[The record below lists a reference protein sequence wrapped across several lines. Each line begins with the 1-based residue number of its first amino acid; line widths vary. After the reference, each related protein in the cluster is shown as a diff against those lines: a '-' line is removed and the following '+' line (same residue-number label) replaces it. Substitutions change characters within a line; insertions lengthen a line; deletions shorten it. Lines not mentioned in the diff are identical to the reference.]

1 MLAAMDRGAMP
12 PAAADPSC
20 RDYAGSEHLT
30 LPPDEVERFRAWVD
44 ADMPEGDPTDATETL
59 QIKDQL
65 ENPDAVVMMESSYQ
79 PTFTDTNNPGNEY
92 RCFAMDAS
100 DLEGRAINAMAP
112 VVGNNQM
119 VHHIVLFTMPSD
131 SLTEEMQSPD
141 GWDCIDGMGDDALDG
156 MLTAWAPGMLP
167 IQFPEGTGLQVE
179 EGHHIVAQMH
189 YFYNGPELDGAT
201 DQSGYA
207 FHLVPEGESYSPVFM
222 APIGNFDFAIPPGA
236 SDHTT
241 TDRFEN
247 SFIDLKVLG
256 IFPHMHQL
264 GTWFN
269 ARVLHEDGTETCLV
283 DGAYSFDN
291 QMTYQFTEPAE
302 LPTGDS
308 VEFTCT
314 WDNSAGSSTVRY
326 GERTNEEMCFFFAF
340 VTI

>member
-1 MLAAMDRGAMP
+1 
-12 PAAADPSC
+12 
-20 RDYAGSEHLT
+20 
-30 LPPDEVERFRAWVD
+30 
-44 ADMPEGDPTDATETL
+44 
-59 QIKDQL
+59 
-65 ENPDAVVMMESSYQ
+65 MMESSYQ
-79 PTFTDTNNPGNEY
+79 PTFSDTNNPGNEY
-92 RCFAMDAS
+92 RCFAMDAA

-131 SLTEEMQSPD
+131 SLTEEMRSPD
-141 GWDCIDGMGDDALDG
+141 GWDCIDGMGGDALDG

-201 DQSGYA
+201 DQFGYA

-291 QMTYQFTEPAE
+291 QMTY
-302 LPTGDS
+302 
-308 VEFTCT
+308 
-314 WDNSAGSSTVRY
+314 
-326 GERTNEEMCFFFAF
+326 
-340 VTI
+340 